1 MNEHIRPVVG
11 GVLLSSA
18 AACWI
23 TGVSVVAS
31 HAGHWSDP
39 AIRGLLLAGVICF
52 IVAVVLFVWPKRPPK
67 PPKTKIR
74 EFAEV
79 ILKDAGIWPSRWQRL
94 LHPRTPI
101 GGLPVRV
108 PDSVR
113 EQDHS
118 YHEAL
123 QDLLDELEKNER
135 DLGIELANDRTF
147 GVMYSDTMLAKNQHV
162 LLYDPHTSELVHAAY
177 EAVRGLN
184 ERTRE
189 RYDGASQDDVN
200 NPRWLRLRERE
211 RQAVRDAL
219 EVVQDARA
227 AVKEANEAHP

>member
-39 AIRGLLLAGVICF
+39 AIRGLLLAGALCF
-52 IVAVVLFVWPKRPPK
+52 VVAVVLFASPKRPPK
-67 PPKTKIR
+67 PPKAKSKEI
-74 EFAEV
+74 AEV
-79 ILKDAGIWPSRWQRL
+79 ILKDAGIWPSLWQRL

-101 GGLPVRV
+101 GDLPVRV
-108 PDSVR
+108 PDAVR
-113 EQDHS
+113 EQDRA

-123 QDLLDELEKNER
+123 QELLDELETNER

-147 GVMYSDTMLAKNQHV
+147 GVMYSNTMLAKNQHV
-162 LLYDPHTSELVHAAY
+162 LRYDPRTSELVHAAD
-177 EAVRGLN
+177 EAVRALN
-184 ERTRE
+184 DRTNE

-200 NPRWLRLRERE
+200 NPKWLRLRERE

-227 AVKEANEAHP
+227 AVKEAKQAHP